1 MITKSRIIVDFSM
14 SVLERTEAGKLIKAY
29 EKESIKP
36 YGSMG
41 FIKRAAGYIFIF
53 AAMFTLLQMIM
64 QIIDAPHDDSMM
76 ARTRVINII
85 LLALFALS
93 LALFN
98 LYDRLLC
105 KAMKKNAAVEQTDD
119 ELAQRVKLTRYYVEN
134 ITHSA
139 TGRVYWEYIKTSYR
153 KGGFIFIHMRN
164 DNCIVIPERVFTSE
178 SEAAGAVDF
187 IHAQIAWRKQQ
198 AG

>member
-29 EKESIKP
+29 EKACIKP
-36 YGSMG
+36 YGSIA

-53 AAMFTLLQMIM
+53 AAMFTILQMIM
-64 QIIDAPHDDSMM
+64 QIINVPHDDSMM
-76 ARTRVINII
+76 ARTRVINIV

-98 LYDRLLC
+98 LYDRLLS
-105 KAMKKNAAVEQTDD
+105 KAMKKNADAEQTDD

-134 ITHSA
+134 ITPSA
-139 TGRVYWEYIKTSYR
+139 TGRVYWKHIKTSYR

-178 SEAAGAVDF
+178 SEAAGAVEF